1 MMVQLAVA
9 ELVKS
14 VYINVQANMA
24 AGVRRIDM
32 GILFTNGKLSSIHS
46 ESVTGSRSKASTY
59 NYAEK
64 EETLPI
70 VRLAQVMFLVI
81 SVYLSSLPVV
91 QLSDAPRKRL
101 VVTEDSARI
110 QDETAESS
118 AWFFKVLGV

>member
-24 AGVRRIDM
+24 AGVHRIDM
-32 GILFTNGKLSSIHS
+32 GILFTNGKLPSIHS

-70 VRLAQVMFLVI
+70 VVLRRSCSWLFPFIYRRYRLY
-81 SVYLSSLPVV
+81 S
-91 QLSDAPRKRL
+91 
-101 VVTEDSARI
+101 
-110 QDETAESS
+110 
-118 AWFFKVLGV
+118 